1 MRGMRTFDTI
11 HKARLA
17 GPTVL
22 TIGNYDGIHRGHQS
36 LLLTMRQIAQQ
47 LSHANGQ
54 PVNTAI
60 ITFDPHPVHVLR
72 PDVPHY
78 LLTTPMERLE
88 LAAAF
93 GVTHGIIQPFT
104 LETAQ
109 VSPRTFMEMLA
120 KHLGLAVLVVGPDFA
135 LGRNRSGDLPT
146 LRLLGEEFGY
156 RVEVIDPVALGEEVV
171 RSSHIRTLLSVG
183 DVSGVAAALGRP
195 YRVSGVVEHGD
206 QRGRQV
212 GLPTANLRVSPEKL
226 LPADG
231 VYVTRT
237 WIASFDR
244 IATFYSA
251 TNVGV
256 RPTVDGL
263 HRRVEAHILDF
274 PPPGAVDYLYGRL
287 LAVDFLARLRGEMR
301 FSSVGELVNQIH
313 TDIAQARGLIAEMD
327 PTFAIDSGLRPAG
340 SAAR

>member
-1 MRGMRTFDTI
+1 MRGMRTFDSI
-11 HKARLA
+11 NRAQLV

-22 TIGNYDGIHRGHQS
+22 TIGNFDGLHRGHQA
-36 LLLTMRQIAQQ
+36 LLLHMQRIAQH
-47 LSHANGQ
+47 LTTTAEQ
-54 PVNTAI
+54 PVNTAVL
-60 ITFDPHPVHVLR
+60 TFDPHPVHVLR
-72 PDVPHY
+72 PDVPHF

-88 LAAAF
+88 LAAAH
-93 GVTHGIIQPFT
+93 GITHGVIHPFT

-109 VSPRTFMEMLA
+109 VSPNAFMEMLVE
-120 KHLGLAVLVVGPDFA
+120 HLGLAVLVVGPDFA

-146 LRLLGEEFGY
+146 LHALGRDLGFRIEVIEPVAQGEE
-156 RVEVIDPVALGEEVV
+156 IV
-171 RSSHIRTLLSVG
+171 RSSRIRSLLREGSVEE
-183 DVSGVAAALGRP
+183 VATALGRP

-212 GLPTANLRVSPEKL
+212 GIPTANMRISPEKM

-237 WIASFDR
+237 WISSFER
-244 IATFYSA
+244 TKPLYSA

-274 PPPGAVDYLYGRL
+274 PPPGQVDDLYGRL
-287 LAVDFLARLRGEMR
+287 LAVDFLARLRGELR
-301 FSSVGELVNQIH
+301 FSSVSELVNQIH
-313 TDIAQARGLIAEMD
+313 VDIAQARALIAAMD
-327 PTFAIDSGLRPAG
+327 GASTVDSGERLAD
-340 SAAR
+340 SAVQ

>member
-22 TIGNYDGIHRGHQS
+22 TIGNFDGIHRGHQA
-36 LLLTMRQIAQQ
+36 LLMLMQQIAQR
-47 LSHANGQ
+47 LSTATRQ
-54 PVNTAI
+54 PVNTAVL
-60 ITFDPHPVHVLR
+60 TFDPHPVRVLR
-72 PDVPHY
+72 PDVPHF

-88 LAAAF
+88 LAAAH
-93 GVTHGIIQPFT
+93 GVTHGVIHPFT

-109 VSPRTFMEMLA
+109 ISPRNFMEMLVE
-120 KHLGLAVLVVGPDFA
+120 HLGLAVLVVGPDFA

-146 LRLLGEEFGY
+146 LRMLGEELNF
-156 RVEVIDPVALGEEVV
+156 RIEVIEPIALGEEIV
-171 RSSHIRTLLSVG
+171 RSSRIRALLREGGVD
-183 DVSGVAAALGRP
+183 DVAEALGRS
-195 YRVSGVVEHGD
+195 YRVSGFVEHGD

-212 GLPTANLRVSPEKL
+212 GIPTANLRMSPEKM
-226 LPADG
+226 LPLDG

-237 WIASFDR
+237 WIASFDQ
-244 IATFYSA
+244 IKPFYSV

-263 HRRVEAHILDF
+263 HRRVETHILDF
-274 PPPGAVDYLYGRL
+274 PPPGQVDDLYGRL
-287 LAVDFLARLRGEMR
+287 LAVDFLVRLRGEMR

-313 TDIAQARGLIAEMD
+313 TDIAQARVLIAGTD
-327 PTFAIDSGLRPAG
+327 PAFAIDSAGRPVG
-340 SAAR
+340 SAAQ